1 MTDFAK
7 ELFSSNVQ
15 PQPEQTDFA
24 SELFGTKA
32 ISGRQV
38 GSGQFAPIEPEPKA
52 ISEPSRGASALT
64 AFMGGIPT
72 DKQAA
77 VNYFASQRGI
87 SPSRY
92 RIIDG
97 DIAYQAD
104 DGKFYKEVSG
114 LGATAAYYAPDVM
127 EMVPDVGAGIALAPL
142 AITSPVGTATA
153 AGGVGAVAA
162 GTNYL
167 RQKIAGKIAGQELDP
182 FQVGLSGLLSGT
194 AELAPAVR
202 KGFQER
208 RLARDIAQVDP
219 KLVASLR
226 AKVNMASH

>member
-1 MTDFAK
+1 
-7 ELFSSNVQ
+7 
-15 PQPEQTDFA
+15 
-24 SELFGTKA
+24 
-32 ISGRQV
+32 
-38 GSGQFAPIEPEPKA
+38 
-52 ISEPSRGASALT
+52 
-64 AFMGGIPT
+64 MGGIPT

-92 RIIDG
+92 QIIDG

-127 EMVPDVGAGIALAPL
+127 EMAPDVGAGVALAPL
-142 AITSPVGTATA
+142 SIGGPLGTATA
-153 AGGVGAVAA
+153 VGGVSAVAA

-182 FQVGLSGLLSGT
+182 FQVVCLVYCLVLLSW
-194 AELAPAVR
+194 LLLFVR
-202 KGFQER
+202 ASKNVDWQGILL
-208 RLARDIAQVDP
+208 RLI
-219 KLVASLR
+219 LS
-226 AKVNMASH
+226 

>member
-15 PQPEQTDFA
+15 PQSEQTDFA

-77 VNYFASQRGI
+77 VNYFAVALVN
-87 SPSRY
+87 Y
-92 RIIDG
+92 NHNYKYNNYYNNCRINYVPQIDRN
-97 DIAYQAD
+97 Q
-104 DGKFYKEVSG
+104 
-114 LGATAAYYAPDVM
+114 P
-127 EMVPDVGAGIALAPL
+127 
-142 AITSPVGTATA
+142 
-153 AGGVGAVAA
+153 
-162 GTNYL
+162 
-167 RQKIAGKIAGQELDP
+167 
-182 FQVGLSGLLSGT
+182 
-194 AELAPAVR
+194 
-202 KGFQER
+202 
-208 RLARDIAQVDP
+208 
-219 KLVASLR
+219 
-226 AKVNMASH
+226 H

>member
-1 MTDFAK
+1 MA
-7 ELFSSNVQ
+7 
-15 PQPEQTDFA
+15 
-24 SELFGTKA
+24 
-32 ISGRQV
+32 
-38 GSGQFAPIEPEPKA
+38 
-52 ISEPSRGASALT
+52 T

-77 VNYFASQRGI
+77 VNYFAAQRGI

-142 AITSPVGTATA
+142 AITTPMGTAAAATGVGT
-153 AGGVGAVAA
+153 VAA

-167 RQKIAGKIAGQELDP
+167 RQKLAGKIAGQELDP

-219 KLVASLR
+219 QLVASLR
-226 AKVNMASH
+226 AKSGQYGIPLTPAELTNLSSLLGQQKVLGNVPESSVQMQNYLSG